1 MKVTVFW
8 NVPIADGHKGT
19 TVSKELASSIFG
31 AEDRHSG
38 FL

>member
-8 NVPIADGHKGT
+8 DVPHYSWGKST
-19 TVSKELASSIFG
+19 SVSKELASSIFG